1 MKKSKMDR
9 YISQLENLFPDI
21 IEGMSF
27 KVVQE
32 LAELK
37 ITLAQFQA
45 LSLLA
50 EKKGCIMSEL
60 AKGMSQSFSTTTGI
74 VDRLIRDGL
83 ARRERDKKDR
93 RVVRVFI
100 TSKGKYTVGQFKR
113 YRKEHLISI
122 LESLKEKDRKTLIQA
137 MGILSQAIK
146 RQRKR

>member
-1 MKKSKMDR
+1 MKESKMER
-9 YISQLENLFPDI
+9 YISQIENLLPDI
-21 IEGMSF
+21 VEGMSF
-27 KVVQE
+27 KEVQE

-60 AKGMSQSFSTTTGI
+60 ARGMPQSFSATTGI

-93 RVVRVFI
+93 RVVQVFI
-100 TSKGKYTVGQFKR
+100 TSKGKYTVERFKR
-113 YRKEHLISI
+113 YKKEHLISI
-122 LESLKEKDRKTLIQA
+122 LESLKEKDRKTLMQA
-137 MGILSQAIK
+137 MEIFAQAIK
-146 RQRKR
+146 KQREK

>member
-60 AKGMSQSFSTTTGI
+60 ARGMSQSFSATTGI

-137 MGILSQAIK
+137 MEILSQAIK

>member
-9 YISQLENLFPDI
+9 YISQLEDLIPDI
-21 IEGMSF
+21 VEGMSY

-32 LAELK
+32 LAKLK

-45 LSLLA
+45 LSFLA

-60 AKGMSQSFSTTTGI
+60 ARGMSQSFSATTGI

-100 TSKGKYTVGQFKR
+100 TSKGKYTVGQFKK

-137 MGILSQAIK
+137 MGILSQAIR

>member
-1 MKKSKMDR
+1 
-9 YISQLENLFPDI
+9 
-21 IEGMSF
+21 
-27 KVVQE
+27 
-32 LAELK
+32 
-37 ITLAQFQA
+37 
-45 LSLLA
+45 
-50 EKKGCIMSEL
+50 MSEL
-60 AKGMSQSFSTTTGI
+60 ARGMSQSFSATTGI

>member
-1 MKKSKMDR
+1 MKESKMDR

-21 IEGMSF
+21 MEGMSF
-27 KVVQE
+27 KLVQE

-50 EKKGCIMSEL
+50 EKKGCIMSKL
-60 AKGMSQSFSTTTGI
+60 ARGMSQSFSATTGI

-100 TSKGKYTVGQFKR
+100 TSKGKYTVEQFKS

-122 LESLKEKDRKTLIQA
+122 LKSLKEKDRKTLIRAMEIFAQA
-137 MGILSQAIK
+137 FK

>member
-60 AKGMSQSFSTTTGI
+60 ARGMSQSFSTTTGI

>member
-21 IEGMSF
+21 VEGMSF

-60 AKGMSQSFSTTTGI
+60 ARGMSQSFSATTGI

>member
-9 YISQLENLFPDI
+9 YIFQLEDLFPDI
-21 IEGMSF
+21 VKGMSY

-32 LAELK
+32 LAKLK

-60 AKGMSQSFSTTTGI
+60 ARGMSQSFSATTGI
-74 VDRLIRDGL
+74 VDRLIRDDL
-83 ARRERDKKDR
+83 ANRERDQKDR
-93 RVVRVFI
+93 RVVQVFI
-100 TSKGKYTVGQFKR
+100 TSKGKYTVGQFKK

>member
-1 MKKSKMDR
+1 MDK
-9 YISQLENLFPDI
+9 YIYQVENLFPDI
-21 IEGMSF
+21 MKGMSF

-60 AKGMSQSFSTTTGI
+60 ARGMSQSFSATTGI

-83 ARRERDKKDR
+83 ARRERDNQDR

-100 TSKGKYTVGQFKR
+100 SDKGQYAVERFKKYR
-113 YRKEHLISI
+113 AEHLISI
-122 LESLKEKDRKTLIQA
+122 LKSLKEKDRETLIRGMEIFAQA
-137 MGILSQAIK
+137 VK
-146 RQRKR
+146 RQRGK

>member
-9 YISQLENLFPDI
+9 YISQFENLFPDI

-50 EKKGCIMSEL
+50 EKKGYIMSEL
-60 AKGMSQSFSTTTGI
+60 ARGMSQSFSATTGI

-146 RQRKR
+146 RKRKK

>member
-9 YISQLENLFPDI
+9 YISQLEDLFPDI
-21 IEGMSF
+21 VEGMSF

-60 AKGMSQSFSTTTGI
+60 ARGMSQSFSATTGI

>member
-1 MKKSKMDR
+1 MDR

-45 LSLLA
+45 LSFLA

-60 AKGMSQSFSTTTGI
+60 ARGMSQSFSATTGI

>member
-21 IEGMSF
+21 MEGMSF
-27 KVVQE
+27 KMVQE

-60 AKGMSQSFSTTTGI
+60 TRGMSQSFSATTGI

-83 ARRERDKKDR
+83 ARRKRDKKDR
-93 RVVRVFI
+93 RVVWVII
-100 TSKGKYTVGQFKR
+100 TSKGKYTVEQFKK

-122 LESLKEKDRKTLIQA
+122 MESLREKDRKTLIQA
-137 MGILSQAIK
+137 MGIFAQEIRK
-146 RQRKR
+146 QRKR

>member
-1 MKKSKMDR
+1 MEK
-9 YISQLENLFPDI
+9 YISQLESLFPDI
-21 IEGMSF
+21 MEGMSY

-32 LAELK
+32 LAKLK

-45 LSLLA
+45 LSLLV

-60 AKGMSQSFSTTTGI
+60 ARGMSQSFSATTGI

-83 ARRERDKKDR
+83 TRRERDNKDR

-100 TSKGKYTVGQFKR
+100 TSEGKYTVEQFKR

-122 LESLKEKDRKTLIQA
+122 LESLKEKDRKTLLRA
-137 MGILSQAIK
+137 MEIFAQAIK
-146 RQRKR
+146 KQREK

>member
-60 AKGMSQSFSTTTGI
+60 ARGMSQSFSATTGI